1 MEYLNIF
8 KVMVTSFTIFCMCT
22 VTYIIHLFNYP
33 CLQRKGNVI
42 ETTVSENYL
51 QHLRGKSTFKY
62 TKEM

>member
-1 MEYLNIF
+1 
-8 KVMVTSFTIFCMCT
+8 MVTSFTIFCMCT

-62 TKEM
+62 TREM